1 MKLVILIVV
10 SIALTLFAQTKTADD
25 YLKTT
30 LVKVGEKAPDFAC
43 RTLSGENFSLSEQ
56 KGKVILVTFFATW
69 CPHCQAELPQID
81 EKIYKVLKDRKD
93 FRLIV
98 IARKQNA
105 SEVEKFEIAKKL
117 YLPFALDPK
126 GEIYGKYASKYIPRS
141 FVIGKD
147 GKIKLVSKGSPDG
160 RVEEILQ
167 AIKNELIK
175 KN

>member
-1 MKLVILIVV
+1 MKLVILFVV
-10 SIALTLFAQTKTADD
+10 SIALTFFAQTNSGDD
-25 YLKTT
+25 YVKTT
-30 LVKVGEKAPDFAC
+30 LVKVGEKAPDFVC

-56 KGKVILVTFFATW
+56 KGKVVLVTFFATW

-81 EKIYKVLKDRKD
+81 DKIYKVFKDRKD
-93 FRLIV
+93 FRM
-98 IARKQNA
+98 IAIGRKQEA
-105 SEVEKFEIAKKL
+105 PLLEKFRNKKKL
-117 YLPFALDPK
+117 SFPIAPDPK
-126 GEIYGKYASKYIPRS
+126 GDIYGNYASKYIPRN

-147 GKIKLVSKGSPDG
+147 GKIKLVSKESPDN